1 MKVTVTTPIGQ
12 RRTGTA
18 DKVSFEGTGGYR
30 SFLERH
36 VDCVSGLVPG
46 VLEVAWEDEKETYA
60 AVDEGI
66 VIKIGDRVSISTRQM
81 VWGTELGSLERA
93 VEEQILKIG
102 ERRKRTRS
110 ALARLERDFS
120 KSIYEY
126 QKASRETG

>member
-1 MKVTVTTPIGQ
+1 MKVTVTTPSGE
-12 RRTGTA
+12 RRSGTA
-18 DKVSFEGTGGYR
+18 NKVTFEGTGGYR

-46 VLEVAWEDEKETYA
+46 VLEIAWEEGEEGFA
-60 AVDEGI
+60 AVDEGVI
-66 VIKIGDRVSISTRQM
+66 VKVGDRVSISTRQV
-81 VWGTELGSLERA
+81 VWGTELGALERA

-126 QKASRETG
+126 QKASREAG